1 MRTEC
6 RHSSGL
12 AAKAFAPASCF
23 PSSLRRVTFS
33 QNRKIC
39 EKVRL
44 LHSPL
49 HVLLH
54 PSPEPV
60 KRRGQTGFR
69 LAQSIRINARLLG
82 EQIELYFRFGAGR
95 PHRNP
100 PCVSQLEH
108 RHSLLWQ
115 DISFGILNSTRREV
129 LKRHNSRAIHF
140 RRRRRLVRLSETTNL
155 LGPLGTFKG

>member
-44 LHSPL
+44 KPTLPPAAPAFAPADRNWPVEIDVADL
-49 HVLLH
+49 
-54 PSPEPV
+54 SPEERASAPP
-60 KRRGQTGFR
+60 
-69 LAQSIRINARLLG
+69 SI
-82 EQIELYFRFGAGR
+82 
-95 PHRNP
+95 
-100 PCVSQLEH
+100 
-108 RHSLLWQ
+108 
-115 DISFGILNSTRREV
+115 
-129 LKRHNSRAIHF
+129 
-140 RRRRRLVRLSETTNL
+140 
-155 LGPLGTFKG
+155 GPLWHSKHCPGNGDSWVL